1 MCYKEIKEVKL
12 PRKNKEGEI
21 YIETKLW
28 HSTIQQEWRICQ
40 KNNFDILSMSKKT
53 SGSKVNY
60 EKTKDVYIRAATI
73 NRSNLWKIVCTKF
86 NVKLLAFIMVIIYKM
101 MWYGN
106 R

>member
-21 YIETKLW
+21 YIETNLW

-53 SGSKVNY
+53 SDSKVNY
-60 EKTKDVYIRAATI
+60 EKTKGVYIRAATI
-73 NRSNLWKIVCTKF
+73 NRSNF
-86 NVKLLAFIMVIIYKM
+86 
-101 MWYGN
+101 
-106 R
+106 